1 VPLVPARCAPVLFLL
16 ALTSFAAPDPCIFA
30 FGARETLRQLTGPHF
45 LSAGVAAWH
54 VVRARIHLHEYR
66 CGNYFYFYRISR
78 GETKGFIPFCRIYSM
93 GIGRYMAKELAK
105 ELDSKSREFFEFV
118 MPAIDMAE
126 DGNELAVVID
136 CPGFAKKDISLR
148 IAGNI
153 LSISAKRE
161 QEESLGTVYYRHRPL
176 KIDKKIILPIS
187 VKEDEKIV
195 GKATYENGVVT
206 LRIPIPKSTNIPIA

>member
-1 VPLVPARCAPVLFLL
+1 
-16 ALTSFAAPDPCIFA
+16 
-30 FGARETLRQLTGPHF
+30 
-45 LSAGVAAWH
+45 
-54 VVRARIHLHEYR
+54 
-66 CGNYFYFYRISR
+66 
-78 GETKGFIPFCRIYSM
+78 M
-93 GIGRYMAKELAK
+93 GIGRYMARELAK

-126 DGNELAVVID
+126 DGNELVVVID
-136 CPGFAKKDISLR
+136 CPGFAKKDIGLR
-148 IAGNI
+148 ITGNI

-161 QEESLGTVYYRHRPL
+161 QEESLGAVYYRHRPL

-187 VKEDEKIV
+187 VKEEEKIV